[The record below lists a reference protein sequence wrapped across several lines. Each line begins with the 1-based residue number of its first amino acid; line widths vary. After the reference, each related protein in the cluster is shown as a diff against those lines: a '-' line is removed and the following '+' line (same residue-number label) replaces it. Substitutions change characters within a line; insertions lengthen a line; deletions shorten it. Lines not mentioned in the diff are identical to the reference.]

1 VIRARGLGWRYAGR
15 PVAALH
21 DVEFELA
28 DGACLL
34 VAGPSG
40 AGKSTLALAIA
51 GLIPHESAGTWSGE
65 LEVAGLSVA
74 RSPRTRLA
82 DNAGIL
88 FQEAAAQL
96 VMEAIE
102 DDVAFGLENRAWER
116 AAMRQR
122 VAEILVELGVATLA
136 RRRSV
141 TLSGGEQQ
149 RVALA
154 GVLAPRPQVLVLD
167 EPTANL
173 DPAGSAAF
181 YEALARLRSG
191 PRPPTIVLIE
201 HRVDLALPFVDRLL
215 ALDAGGGPIASGP
228 AGETFAAAHDQLAAA
243 GIWTPGEAAARIA
256 RAITARRTD
265 GHVSAP
271 LSAPPLVEAVRLG
284 HRYGDGP
291 PALRDVTLRICA
303 GERAALVGANGS
315 GKSTLARLMAGL
327 MGPRE
332 GSVSIGGADPARLP
346 ARELPRHA
354 GYVFQDPAVQFLTGR
369 VGDELHVG
377 LRTPDEHAAADRLL
391 AELDLERPGLRG
403 ASPYTL
409 SGGEQRR
416 LSVACALVREP
427 SLLVLDEPTYG
438 QDRAHYA
445 ALLAL
450 IRERVG
456 GGAALLAATHD
467 LVFAAEA
474 SARAIGLR
482 EGRLAWDGPIA
493 DLLGDP
499 AVQAELA
506 LASPVTARAAADT
519 ASRGATGAPR

>member
-1 VIRARGLGWRYAGR
+1 
-15 PVAALH
+15 
-21 DVEFELA
+21 
-28 DGACLL
+28 
-34 VAGPSG
+34 
-40 AGKSTLALAIA
+40 
-51 GLIPHESAGTWSGE
+51 
-65 LEVAGLSVA
+65 
-74 RSPRTRLA
+74 
-82 DNAGIL
+82 
-88 FQEAAAQL
+88 
-96 VMEAIE
+96 
-102 DDVAFGLENRAWER
+102 
-116 AAMRQR
+116 
-122 VAEILVELGVATLA
+122 
-136 RRRSV
+136 V
-141 TLSGGEQQ
+141 T
-149 RVALA
+149 V
-154 GVLAPRPQVLVLD
+154 
-167 EPTANL
+167 
-173 DPAGSAAF
+173 
-181 YEALARLRSG
+181 
-191 PRPPTIVLIE
+191 
-201 HRVDLALPFVDRLL
+201 
-215 ALDAGGGPIASGP
+215 
-228 AGETFAAAHDQLAAA
+228 
-243 GIWTPGEAAARIA
+243 RI
-256 RAITARRTD
+256 
-265 GHVSAP
+265 G
-271 LSAPPLVEAVRLG
+271 
-284 HRYGDGP
+284 
-291 PALRDVTLRICA
+291 A

-332 GSVSIGGADPARLP
+332 GSVSIGGVDPARLP

-391 AELDLERPGLRG
+391 AELDLERPGLRDV
-403 ASPYTL
+403 SPYTL

-438 QDRAHYA
+438 QDRAHYD

-482 EGRLAWDGPIA
+482 GGRLAWDGPIA
-493 DLLGDP
+493 DLLGHP

-506 LASPVTARAAADT
+506 LASPVTARAAADP